1 MKKEVTVKQ
10 FVADLLQRIE
20 TAKTIDCCKA
30 ELKQFAELAVK
41 KMPDEKLTVEWKEH

>member
-1 MKKEVTVKQ
+1 MKKEVTVEQ
-10 FVADLLQRIE
+10 FVADLLKRIE

-41 KMPDEKLTVEWKEH
+41 KMPNEKLTVEWKDA